1 MTGFNAIYHL
11 GRADFLERVRRF
23 SFLVVLGIT
32 VYFGYSLVP
41 SANGSYNG
49 FVLFGSRGIYNSAWI
64 GTVIGLSVASM
75 LSLIGFYMVKDA
87 VNRDYHT
94 RVGQIIASTPISRFE
109 YMIGKW
115 LSNLAVLASI
125 IAVLTVIAVIMQ
137 LIRGEDRAVNLWQLL
152 APLWGMSLPVMAWVA
167 ALAILFET
175 IPLLRGTLGYI
186 AYIALW
192 GWILMAIS
200 LGAMFDSPGE
210 VVPHN
215 DFMGASTSISS
226 MYRSMVDQNLDVSTG
241 ITDIYQPTSGE
252 TVEHFKWDGGGW
264 GFQWV
269 LGRLLWLAGS
279 LGVVLL
285 TALPFDRFDPARRR
299 LGVRIRRKSRK
310 KKKKSK
316 KDSEE
321 ISVVIPEAG
330 PVGGIAFT
338 HLTPLGEAP
347 VRARLWTLVMMELR
361 MLLAGMAWWWY
372 AGALG
377 LIIASAV
384 VPVDKVRILL
394 LAIAWAWPTMVWSLM
409 GNRERQ
415 FRTEALVF
423 PAAKS
428 IRRQLPAAWLAGM
441 MLALLMGSGYGLRL
455 LIAGRGEMFAAL
467 IVGSMFVSALALAC
481 GVWTNGSR
489 AFQIL
494 YPVLCYLG
502 LSGAFR
508 WFDFKG
514 VDAGSVAAGAPL
526 FFLLWTAVLLVLAI
540 LGRRRQIERG

>member
-11 GRADFLERVRRF
+11 ARADFLERIRRF

-32 VYFGYSLVP
+32 IYFGYSLVP
-41 SANGSYNG
+41 SAGASYNG
-49 FVLFGSRGIYNSAWI
+49 FVIYGSRGFYNSAWI
-64 GTVIGLSVASM
+64 GTVIGLSVASL

-87 VNRDYHT
+87 VTRDYRT

-115 LSNLAVLASI
+115 LSNLAVFAAIIAILSI
-125 IAVLTVIAVIMQ
+125 IAIIMQ
-137 LIRGEDRAVNLWQLL
+137 LVRGEDRAVNLWQLL
-152 APLWGMSLPVMAWVA
+152 APIWGMSLPVMAWVA
-167 ALAILFET
+167 ALAIMFET
-175 IPLLRGTLGYI
+175 VPLLRGTLGYI

-200 LGAMFDSPGE
+200 LGAMFDSP
-210 VVPHN
+210 VDTVPHN
-215 DFMGASTSISS
+215 DFIGAASSISS
-226 MYRSMVDQNLDVSTG
+226 MSRSMVDQGLDTTTG
-241 ITDIYQPTSGE
+241 TTDIYQPTSGN
-252 TVEHFKWDGGGW
+252 TVEHFKWDGTGW
-264 GFQWV
+264 GFREI
-269 LGRLLWLAGS
+269 LGRLLWLLGS

-299 LGVRIRRKSRK
+299 LGARIRRKSKRK
-310 KKKKSK
+310 KKKDTK
-316 KDSEE
+316 EE
-321 ISVVIPEAG
+321 SAAVPEIEST
-330 PVGGIAFT
+330 GGIAFT
-338 HLTPLGEAP
+338 RLTPLDETPA
-347 VRARLWTLVMMELR
+347 RARLWTLTLIELR
-361 MLLAGMAWWWY
+361 MMLAGMAWWWY

-384 VPVDKVRILL
+384 VPKEPIRILL

-409 GNRERQ
+409 GNRECQ
-415 FRTEALVF
+415 NRTEALVF
-423 PAAKS
+423 PAARS
-428 IRRQLPAAWLAGM
+428 IRRQLPAAWAAGM
-441 MLALLMGSGYGLRL
+441 ILALVMGSGYGLRL
-455 LIAGRGEMFAAL
+455 LIAGRIGMFAAL
-467 IVGSMFVSALALAC
+467 IVGAMFVAALALVC

-514 VDAGSVAAGAPL
+514 VGSRSVAAGTPL
-526 FFLLWTAVLLVLAI
+526 LFLLLTAGLLVLAV